1 MNSYFVG
8 FAAAPTQRGQTIAI
22 IDFFA
27 IIAEQKARLI
37 IMSQTHLSR
46 PFVCYACIFMRGG
59 SPMGLR
65 AWWASTRTS
74 LPMMGRATLSG
85 GAEGL
90 VSINTTNQLVGR
102 MSANTD

>member
-1 MNSYFVG
+1 
-8 FAAAPTQRGQTIAI
+8 
-22 IDFFA
+22 
-27 IIAEQKARLI
+27 
-37 IMSQTHLSR
+37 
-46 PFVCYACIFMRGG
+46 
-59 SPMGLR
+59 MGLR

-90 VSINTTNQLVGR
+90 VSINKDIATNQLVGR